1 MVQAETTQEEV
12 TTIDRESPQQ
22 IIKKTTRQVEPQ
34 VKGEAPQ
41 KVYEKKKTIFRFN
54 QIIWYILG
62 LVEVLLAFRVALK
75 ALGANPF
82 TGFTSL
88 IYSITTP
95 LVAPF
100 NGILGVFITGNSTI
114 EWSTIIA
121 AIVYLFVAWGIVYL
135 LDLIYPITPKDVETG

>member
-22 IIKKTTRQVEPQ
+22 IIKKTTRQVELQ